1 MLDAL
6 RRGTASWVA
15 KGLLFLLMFSFA
27 IWGVADVFRGYQQ
40 GSLATVGKI
49 EISEDDYRRS
59 YQLQLDDLRRRF
71 QNRITPEQAR
81 MFGLDQQVLSRL
93 VGAAAIDSHAKE
105 LNLALSPD
113 AVAQSVRRDPM
124 FTSQDGT
131 FNRLAFES
139 ALRQGGISE
148 PAYLTIRRK
157 DEVRDQLTD
166 SVLESVNVPATLID
180 ILWKYRE
187 EKRTVSHFTID
198 AAKAV
203 KLAEPDEAKLKETYE
218 ANKAQ
223 FVVPELRKLEVL
235 LVTLDGVKAALPVT
249 DEEVKTTYERDKE
262 RFNIP
267 ERRKILQI
275 PFKDRAAAEAARAA
289 IVKGKSF
296 EDAAKEAGASASDI
310 DLGLKSKKELIDAKI
325 ADAAFALAKDG
336 VSEVVE
342 GMFTTVVVKV
352 TEIQPGRQKPL
363 DEVKAEIRDRLAAER
378 AGPEIQRLHDQ
389 VDDLRSA
396 GKPMAEIA
404 STLKVKLLQIAETD
418 SNGRKADGKPAFEG
432 PDGERIVKAAFEA
445 KEGAEGEA
453 VELGDGGY
461 AWVDVK
467 GVTKEK
473 QKAFEEVKEDVKAVW
488 RDIETRT
495 AVGKLASDLAD
506 RASKGESLDELA
518 KLGHG
523 KVEVA
528 TDIKRFGAQGTLP
541 EGAVSI
547 AFATAKGK
555 AASAEAK
562 EGANRIVLR
571 VDGVTVPAPPSK
583 EDADRLKA
591 EVQRQMQG
599 DILAE
604 YVASLQDRLG
614 VTINQQALRR
624 ATGAD
629 QAQ

>member
-27 IWGVADVFRGYQQ
+27 IWGVADVFTGYRQ

-49 EISEDDYRRS
+49 EISQDEYRRS

-93 VGAAAIDSHAKE
+93 VGAAALDSHAKE
-105 LNLALSPD
+105 LNLALSQS
-113 AVAQSVRRDPM
+113 AVADAIRRDPM
-124 FTSQDGT
+124 FANPDGS

-139 ALRQGGISE
+139 ALRQSGIAEQS
-148 PAYLTIRRK
+148 YLTIRRK
-157 DEVRDQLTD
+157 DEVRDQLTE
-166 SVLESVNVPATLID
+166 SVLESIHVPQTLID

-203 KLAEPDEAKLKETYE
+203 TLAEPDETKLKESYE
-218 ANKAQ
+218 SNKAQ
-223 FVVPELRKLEVL
+223 FVVPELRRLEVL
-235 LVTLDGVKAALPVT
+235 LLTLADVKAALPVT
-249 DEEVKTTYERDKE
+249 DEEVKTTYEREKD

-275 PFKDRAAAEAARAA
+275 PFKDRGAAETALAA
-289 IVKGKSF
+289 IRKGKSF

-310 DLGLKSKKELIDAKI
+310 DLGLKSKSEMIDAKI
-325 ADAAFALAKDG
+325 ADAAFGLAKDG

-342 GMFTTVVVKV
+342 GLFTTVILKV
-352 TEIQPGRQKPL
+352 TDIQAGRLKPL
-363 DEVKAEIRDRLAAER
+363 DEVKGEIRDRLASER
-378 AGPEIQRLHDQ
+378 AGAEIQRLHDQ
-389 VDDLRSA
+389 VDDLRAA
-396 GKPMAEIA
+396 GKPMTEIA
-404 STLKVKLLQIAETD
+404 STLKVKLLQVPETD
-418 SNGRKADGKPAFEG
+418 ASGRKADGKPAFEG
-432 PDGERIVKAAFEA
+432 PDGERMVKAAFEA

-473 QKAFEEVKEDVKAVW
+473 QKTYDEVKDDVKAVW
-488 RDIETRT
+488 RDTETRT
-495 AVGKLASDLAD
+495 AVGKLAADLAE
-506 RASKGESLDELA
+506 RAGRGESLEELA

-523 KVEVA
+523 KVDVA
-528 TDIKRFGAQGTLP
+528 TDIKRFGAQSGLP

-555 AASAEAK
+555 AATAEAR

-571 VDGVTVPAPPSK
+571 VDGITVPPAPSK
-583 EDADRLKA
+583 ADADRIKA
-591 EVQRQMQG
+591 EAERQMQG

>member
-6 RRGTASWVA
+6 RRGAASWVA

-27 IWGVADVFRGYQQ
+27 IWGVADVFRGYRQ
-40 GSLATVGKI
+40 GALATVGKI

-93 VGAAAIDSHAKE
+93 VGAAAIDSHARE
-105 LNLALSPD
+105 LNLALSQD
-113 AVAQSVRRDPM
+113 AVAQSIRRDPM

-131 FNRLAFES
+131 FNQLAFES

-166 SVLESVNVPATLID
+166 SVLDGVSVPATMID
-180 ILWKYRE
+180 ILWAYRE

-198 AAKAV
+198 AGKAV

-235 LVTLDGVKAALPVT
+235 LVTLDGVKAAVPVT
-249 DEEVKTTYERDKE
+249 DDEVKTTYERDKE

-289 IVKGKSF
+289 ITKGKSF

-310 DLGLKSKKELIDAKI
+310 DLGLKSKRELIDGKI
-325 ADAAFALAKDG
+325 ADAVFALAKDG
-336 VSEVVE
+336 VSDIIE
-342 GMFTTVVVKV
+342 GQFSTVVVKV

-363 DEVKAEIRDRLAAER
+363 DEVKGEIRDRLASER
-378 AGPEIQRLHDQ
+378 AGAEIQRLHDQ

-404 STLKVKLLQIAETD
+404 STLKLKLLQVADTD
-418 SNGRKADGKPAFEG
+418 RNGRKADGTPAFEG

-445 KEGAEGEA
+445 KEGGEGEA

-467 GVTKEK
+467 SVTKEK
-473 QKAFEEVKEDVKAVW
+473 QKAYEEVKEDVKAVW
-488 RDIETRT
+488 RDIETRA
-495 AVGKLASDLAD
+495 AVGKLAADLAD
-506 RASKGESLDELA
+506 RASKGESLEELA

-528 TDIKRFGAQGTLP
+528 ADIKRFGAQGNLP

-547 AFATAKGK
+547 AFAIARGK
-555 AASAEAK
+555 AASAEGK

-571 VDGVTVPAPPSK
+571 VDGITVPAAPAK
-583 EDADRLKA
+583 EDADRVKA

-614 VTINQQALRR
+614 VTINQQVLKR

-629 QAQ
+629 QSQ